1 MTLTLCEANLIGQLE
16 DAMEALGDTPLE
28 WCAKCNSFYTIGMW
42 PMCRGNPEDHGKVT
56 PQPAQMGAPTVVFSD
71 GKGNYDY
78 PLADGRAP
86 RGFEQRIELRNTRE
100 RDAFERQESATARIA
115 SAAAGEGLDAI
126 KSMTPQ
132 ASVGDMKAWRD
143 SLTTPVAKAFM
154 DKVIDRK
161 QKGTLGGSVKKKEGS
176 GAMKIHV
183 NHNYVGKKKV
193 KS

>member
-1 MTLTLCEANLIGQLE
+1 MTLTLCEADLIGQLE

-28 WCAKCNSFYTIGMW
+28 WCPKCNSFYTIGMW
-42 PMCRGNPEDHGKVT
+42 PLCRGNPEDHGKVT
-56 PQPAQMGAPTVVFSD
+56 PQAAQMGAPTVVFSD

-100 RDAFERQESATARIA
+100 RDAFERRECASARLQ

-132 ASVGDMKAWRD
+132 ASVGDMRAWRD

-161 QKGTLGGSVKKKEGS
+161 QRGTLGGSVKKKEGS
-176 GAMKIHV
+176 GEMKIHV

-193 KS
+193 AK

>member
-1 MTLTLCEANLIGQLE
+1 MTLALCTPELITEFFEELTATGGELCPLC
-16 DAMEALGDTPLE
+16 DGLIFIGDYPFCKGDPTTHQPITPL
-28 WCAKCNSFYTIGMW
+28 
-42 PMCRGNPEDHGKVT
+42 
-56 PQPAQMGAPTVVFSD
+56 PAQMGAPTVVFSD

-86 RGFEQRIELRNTRE
+86 KGFEQRIELRNTRE